1 MQTAF
6 ALGIDIHKEHS
17 TLVLID
23 HESTI
28 VWKRRIKSTPTEYR
42 SACTVLSAFAP
53 LDGLPAAI
61 EPVCGWRWAIA
72 ICKERG
78 INIAVANPRK
88 VRLIAESLDKT
99 DENDAAHLAWVRLV
113 DKLPLSYV
121 APDDIASVRRLVRG
135 YAYLVRL
142 RAGIKNRL
150 QSLATEDGLNIELG
164 NVSTAKGVRN
174 LKTHNASDSTYR
186 ALITALDELEQ
197 TILPLHNEMGQLT
210 KQHPIVKRLV
220 TIPGIG
226 IVSGVTAFAEIG
238 DFTRFHSPKQLAS
251 FAGLIP
257 RQRSSGEHVRY
268 GRITKTGSNLLRYTL
283 VEAAMR
289 IRITDEHA
297 LGRYLDRMKADH
309 PDMAA
314 KKLRVALARR
324 ILTVM
329 WGMVSSETDF
339 DPGRYESNRSQV
351 TSEYS
356 LATM

>member
-1 MQTAF
+1 MF

-23 HESTI
+23 HESAT
-28 VWKRRIKSTPTEYR
+28 VWKRRIKSTPTDYQ
-42 SACTVLSAFAP
+42 SALTMLERVTP

-61 EPVCGWRWAIA
+61 EPVCGWKWAVKIMQ
-72 ICKERG
+72 EHG

-121 APDDIASVRRLVRG
+121 APDDIASIRRLTRG

-150 QSLATEDGLNIELG
+150 QSLATEDGLNIPFG
-164 NVSTAKGVRN
+164 NVSTIKGVRN
-174 LKTHNASDSTYR
+174 LKTRDDNDSTYR
-186 ALITALDELEQ
+186 ALIVALDELEQ
-197 TILPLHNEMGQLT
+197 AILPLHNEMGKLIKT
-210 KQHPIVKRLV
+210 HPIMKRIA

-226 IVSGVTAFAEIG
+226 VVSATTTFAEIG
-238 DFTRFHSPKQLAS
+238 DFTRFHSPKALAS
-251 FAGLIP
+251 FAGLVP
-257 RQRSSGEHVRY
+257 RQRSSGEHVRH

-289 IRITDEHA
+289 IRLTDEHA
-297 LGRYLDRMKADH
+297 LGRYLDCMKTDH
-309 PDMAA
+309 PDMPA
-314 KKLRVALARR
+314 KKLRVAVARR

-329 WGMVSSETDF
+329 WGMVTKEADF
-339 DPGRYESNRSQV
+339 DPGHYDRNRSQV

-356 LATM
+356 VAATS